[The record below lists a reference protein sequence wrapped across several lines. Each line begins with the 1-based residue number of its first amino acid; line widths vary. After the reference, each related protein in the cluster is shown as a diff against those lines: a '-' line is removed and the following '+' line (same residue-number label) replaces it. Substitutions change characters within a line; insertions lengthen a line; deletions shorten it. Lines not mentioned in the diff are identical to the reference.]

1 MSQTPS
7 SDAFVAAG
15 DARRVLVVDDDAKLA
30 TVLVRAL
37 QRAGYD
43 ASAVGS
49 GDQALWAIL
58 KHQPDALVLDVVI
71 PHPSGVEVCRHLRAH
86 GWAGGIVM
94 ISARSNPD
102 DRTTAIRAGADAFL
116 AKPFGLTDLITAV
129 SSLLTDPPD
138 PPTAGPPPQ

>member
-1 MSQTPS
+1 MTQPEPS
-7 SDAFVAAG
+7 EASAAAG

-30 TVLVRAL
+30 TILVLAL

-43 ASAVGS
+43 ARAVES

-58 KHQPDALVLDVVI
+58 THQPDALVLDVVI

-86 GWAGGIVM
+86 GWTGGIVM

-102 DRTTAIRAGADAFL
+102 DRSTAIRAGADTFL
-116 AKPFGLTDLITAV
+116 AKPFGLTDLIAAV
-129 SSLLTDPPD
+129 GTLLTDPP
-138 PPTAGPPPQ
+138 GPPGAAPPSR